1 MNRSPGWKRRAG
13 IALALVGLLGALG
26 WVLQRSGPWAP
37 VRVTVARVE
46 VGAVQPALVGIG
58 VVEARHSQLLG
69 PTTTARVL
77 KVHVDVGDPVRAGQ
91 LLAELDPVDLEQ
103 RLAALDASI
112 ERGRSLLAAGEA
124 QARDARARRELA
136 DANLRRY
143 ADLSRSDFI
152 SAGALEARQQEQRS
166 AEAGL
171 QANEASLSAARQDL
185 QRLAAE
191 RAGLVQ
197 QRDRLRL
204 VATAAGV
211 VASRE
216 AEPGSTVVAGQAVLK
231 VIDPASLWLKVRF
244 DQGRAAALAPG
255 QTARVLLRSHPG
267 EALPGQVA
275 RLEPLGDA
283 VTEERVAQVRLEAPP
298 AGLTVGELAEV
309 TVQLPAAAAAPWVPN
324 AALQRREGDLGVWKL
339 VDGRPAFAPVRSGAI
354 GLDGRVQLLSGLAEG
369 DTVVVHSQKLLEP
382 GQRIQVV
389 DRLLPNAGRPQP

>member
-1 MNRSPGWKRRAG
+1 MSRSPLWKRRAG
-13 IALALVGLLGALG
+13 IALALVGLLGALS

-46 VGAVQPALVGIG
+46 VGTVQPALVGIG
-58 VVEARHSQLLG
+58 VVEARRSQLLG

-77 KVHVDVGDPVRAGQ
+77 KVHVDVGDPVHAGQ

-103 RLAALDASI
+103 RLAALDASL

-124 QARDARARRELA
+124 QSRDARARRELA

-166 AEAGL
+166 TEAGL
-171 QANEASLSAARQDL
+171 QASEASLVAARQDL

-204 VATAAGV
+204 VAPAAGV

-244 DQGRAAALAPG
+244 DQGRAAALASG
-255 QTARVLLRSHPG
+255 QSARVLLRSHPG

-298 AGLTVGELAEV
+298 AGLMVGELAEV
-309 TVQLPAAAAAPWVPN
+309 TVQLPAAARAPWVSN
-324 AALQRREGDLGVWKL
+324 AALMRHEGQLGVWKL
-339 VDGRPAFAPVRSGAI
+339 VDGKPAFAPVRTGAI
-354 GLDGRVQLLSGLAEG
+354 GLDGRVQLLAGLAEG
-369 DTVVVHSQKLLEP
+369 ETVVVHSQKLLAP
-382 GQRIQVV
+382 GTRVQVV
-389 DRLLPNAGRPQP
+389 EKLLAAGGRAVP